1 MAFPSPS
8 SATSVRDRI
17 LYTASALFYREGVRS
32 VGIDR
37 IVAAAETAK
46 ATFYR
51 HFKSKDDLVLAYL
64 YMRHDMWMQWF
75 ASGLQHACAQDGP
88 SFVRVAQVLGEW
100 FREPDFRGCS
110 FINVLAEGVPT
121 GEVLSLVQSHKA
133 DLQDTL
139 EALGRR
145 LSHPEPVPAAEEAL
159 MIVEGA
165 IVRAQMTHDQTVVTT
180 AARLLRRLDPAPKT

>member
-1 MAFPSPS
+1 MAFPNPS
-8 SATSVRDRI
+8 SATTVRDRI
-17 LYTASALFYREGVRS
+17 LFTAAGLFYREGVRS

-37 IVAAAETAK
+37 IIAEAETAK

-75 ASGLQHACAQDGP
+75 ASSLDQACEKDGP
-88 SFVRVAQVLGEW
+88 SFERVAQVLGEW
-100 FREPDFRGCS
+100 FQEPDFRGCS

-139 EALGRR
+139 EALARR
-145 LSHPEPVPAAEEAL
+145 LSHPDPLGAAEEAL

-165 IVRAQMTHDQTVVTT
+165 IVRAQMTHDQAVVTVAT
-180 AARLLRRLDPAPKT
+180 RLFRRLAPST